1 MLNYNPSWFK
11 CKLYNF
17 LIYLIASALFLSGC
31 DIQKEHHANISE
43 DIVSPIQQASFCTNI
58 FAAVSDEAMY
68 YQIKGGKLFAL
79 DKKGNNIQI
88 GTMNF
93 VDDKETG
100 SSRDG
105 IPAPKRY
112 SDIAG
117 TGVGMLYFDR
127 KIIYESEYFTVDGQM
142 RNRLNAYDPTNNQ
155 FQTILEFDFQPAYF
169 TLQKDVIA
177 VAETIASS
185 REGIVHFFDLNGNE
199 KKVIKFGSDVV
210 NITSNGN
217 DIIINCVGY
226 LYSVNIDTLEQRTL
240 VQRENTEFVYVNDN
254 TYSYCSID
262 AEELKK
268 EIPQVHSGIIDN
280 SRNTELFGVDNAIID
295 YYDDENI
302 YTTTLENKVK
312 YRIYDWNG
320 NLVTE
325 IIPSET
331 LGASD
336 GAIPTA
342 YLEMD
347 YSSIVRVWN
356 GQLIAYHINKSEI
369 ELLSCNLETHACE
382 FLKS

>member
-1 MLNYNPSWFK
+1 
-11 CKLYNF
+11 
-17 LIYLIASALFLSGC
+17 
-31 DIQKEHHANISE
+31 
-43 DIVSPIQQASFCTNI
+43 
-58 FAAVSDEAMY
+58 MY
-68 YQIKGGKLFAL
+68 YQIEGGKLFAL
-79 DKKGNNIQI
+79 DKKGNNNQI

-112 SDIAG
+112 SDTAG

-127 KIIYESEYFTVDGQM
+127 KIIYESEYFTVDGQI
-142 RNRLNAYDPTNNQ
+142 RYRLNAYDPTNNQ
-155 FQTILEFDFQPAYF
+155 FQTILEFDFQPSYF
-169 TLQKDVIA
+169 TLQKDLIA

-217 DIIINCVGY
+217 DIIIYCVGY
-226 LYSVNIDTLEQRTL
+226 LYGVDIDTLEQRTL

-280 SRNTELFGVDNAIID
+280 SRNTELFGLDNAIID

-312 YRIYDWNG
+312 YRIYD
-320 NLVTE
+320 
-325 IIPSET
+325 
-331 LGASD
+331 
-336 GAIPTA
+336 
-342 YLEMD
+342 
-347 YSSIVRVWN
+347 
-356 GQLIAYHINKSEI
+356 
-369 ELLSCNLETHACE
+369 
-382 FLKS
+382 

>member
-117 TGVGMLYFDR
+117 TGVG
-127 KIIYESEYFTVDGQM
+127 
-142 RNRLNAYDPTNNQ
+142 
-155 FQTILEFDFQPAYF
+155 ILEFDFQPSYF

-217 DIIINCVGY
+217 DIIIYCVGY
-226 LYSVNIDTLEQRTL
+226 LYGVDIDTLEQRTL
-240 VQRENTEFVYVNDN
+240 VQRENTKFVYVNDN

-280 SRNTELFGVDNAIID
+280 LSDTELFGLDNAIID

-312 YRIYDWNG
+312 YRINDWNG
-320 NLVTE
+320 NLVDE

-336 GAIPTA
+336 GAIPIA
-342 YLEMD
+342 YHEMD

>member
-17 LIYLIASALFLSGC
+17 LIYLIASAFFLFGC

-43 DIVSPIQQASFCTNI
+43 DIVSPIQQASFCTNV

-105 IPAPKRY
+105 SPAPKRY

-142 RNRLNAYDPTNNQ
+142 RYRLNAYDPSNNQ

-169 TLQKDVIA
+169 TLQKGVIA

-226 LYSVNIDTLEQRTL
+226 LYSVDIDTLEQRTL
-240 VQRENTEFVYVNDN
+240 VQRENTAFVYVNDN
-254 TYSYCSID
+254 TYSYYSID
-262 AEELKK
+262 AEELEK

-280 SRNTELFGVDNAIID
+280 SRNTELFGVDNAIIN

-320 NLVTE
+320 NLVDE

-347 YSSIVRVWN
+347 YSNIVRVWN
-356 GQLIAYHINKSEI
+356 EQLIAYHFHESEI
-369 ELLSCNLETHACE
+369 ELLSCSLKTHACE

>member
-43 DIVSPIQQASFCTNI
+43 DIVSPIQQASFCTNV

-169 TLQKDVIA
+169 TLQKGVIA

-226 LYSVNIDTLEQRTL
+226 LYSVDIDTLEQRTL
-240 VQRENTEFVYVNDN
+240 VQRENTAFVYVNDN
-254 TYSYCSID
+254 TYSYYSID
-262 AEELKK
+262 AEELEK

-280 SRNTELFGVDNAIID
+280 SRNTELFGVDNAIIN

-320 NLVTE
+320 NLVDE

-347 YSSIVRVWN
+347 YSNIVRVWN
-356 GQLIAYHINKSEI
+356 EQLIAYHFHESEI
-369 ELLSCNLETHACE
+369 ELLSCSLKTHACE

>member
-17 LIYLIASALFLSGC
+17 LIYLIASAFFLSGC

-43 DIVSPIQQASFCTNI
+43 DIVSPIQQASFCTNV

-226 LYSVNIDTLEQRTL
+226 LYSVDIDTLEPRTL
-240 VQRENTEFVYVNDN
+240 VQRENTAFVYVNDN
-254 TYSYCSID
+254 TYSYYSID

-280 SRNTELFGVDNAIID
+280 SRNTELFGVDNAIIN

-320 NLVTE
+320 NLVDE

-347 YSSIVRVWN
+347 YSNIVRVWN
-356 GQLIAYHINKSEI
+356 EQLIAYHFHESEI
-369 ELLSCNLETHACE
+369 ELLSCSLKTHACE

>member
-43 DIVSPIQQASFCTNI
+43 DIVSPIQQASFCTNM

-155 FQTILEFDFQPAYF
+155 FQTILEFDFQPSYF

-217 DIIINCVGY
+217 DIIIYCVGY
-226 LYSVNIDTLEQRTL
+226 LYGVDIDTLEQRTL
-240 VQRENTEFVYVNDN
+240 VQRENTAFVYVNDN
-254 TYSYCSID
+254 TYSYYSID

-268 EIPQVHSGIIDN
+268 EIPQVHSGII
-280 SRNTELFGVDNAIID
+280 DNAIID

-320 NLVTE
+320 NLVDE

-336 GAIPTA
+336 GAIPIA
-342 YLEMD
+342 YHEMD

>member
-17 LIYLIASALFLSGC
+17 LICLIVSVLFLSGC
-31 DIQKEHHANISE
+31 DMQKEHHANISE
-43 DIVSPIQQASFCTNI
+43 DIVSPIQQSSFSTNI

-68 YQIKGGKLFAL
+68 YQIEGGKLFAL

-112 SDIAG
+112 SDTAG

-142 RNRLNAYDPTNNQ
+142 RYHLNAYDPSNNH

-169 TLQKDVIA
+169 TLQKGVIA

-217 DIIINCVGY
+217 DIIIYCIGY
-226 LYSVNIDTLEQRTL
+226 LYGVDIDTLEQRTL
-240 VQRENTEFVYVNDN
+240 VQRENTAFVYVNDN
-254 TYSYCSID
+254 TYSYYSID

-280 SRNTELFGVDNAIID
+280 SRNTELFGVDNAIIN

-320 NLVTE
+320 NLVDE

-347 YSSIVRVWN
+347 YSNIVRVWN
-356 GQLIAYHINKSEI
+356 EQLIAYHFHESEI
-369 ELLSCNLETHACE
+369 ELLSCSLKTHACE

>member
-43 DIVSPIQQASFCTNI
+43 DIVSPIQQASFCRNV

-68 YQIKGGKLFAL
+68 YQIEGGKLFAL

-93 VDDKETG
+93 VDDKEAG

-226 LYSVNIDTLEQRTL
+226 LYSVDIDTLEQRTL
-240 VQRENTEFVYVNDN
+240 VQRENTAFVYVNDN
-254 TYSYCSID
+254 TYSYYSID
-262 AEELKK
+262 AEELEK

-320 NLVTE
+320 NLVDE

-336 GAIPTA
+336 GAIPTT

-347 YSSIVRVWN
+347 YSNIVRVWN
-356 GQLIAYHINKSEI
+356 EQLIAYHFHESEI
-369 ELLSCNLETHACE
+369 ELLSCSLKTHACE

>member
-155 FQTILEFDFQPAYF
+155 FQTILEFDFQPSYF

-280 SRNTELFGVDNAIID
+280 AIID

-312 YRIYDWNG
+312 YRIYDWDG
-320 NLVTE
+320 NLVDE

-336 GAIPTA
+336 GAFPIA
-342 YLEMD
+342 YHEMD

-369 ELLSCNLETHACE
+369 ELLSCSLKTHACE

>member
-217 DIIINCVGY
+217 DIIIYCVGY
-226 LYSVNIDTLEQRTL
+226 LYGVDIDTLEQRTL
-240 VQRENTEFVYVNDN
+240 VQRENTAFVYVNDN
-254 TYSYCSID
+254 TYSYYSID
-262 AEELKK
+262 AEELEK

-320 NLVTE
+320 NLVDE

-336 GAIPTA
+336 GAIPIA
-342 YLEMD
+342 YHEMD

>member
-43 DIVSPIQQASFCTNI
+43 DIVSPIQQASFCRNV

-68 YQIKGGKLFAL
+68 YQIEGGKLFAL

-93 VDDKETG
+93 VDDKEAG

-226 LYSVNIDTLEQRTL
+226 LYSVDIDTLEQRTL
-240 VQRENTEFVYVNDN
+240 VQRENTAFVYVNDN
-254 TYSYCSID
+254 TYSYYSID

-280 SRNTELFGVDNAIID
+280 SRNTELFGLDNAIID

-320 NLVTE
+320 NLVDE

-336 GAIPTA
+336 GAIPIA
-342 YLEMD
+342 YHEMD

>member
-1 MLNYNPSWFK
+1 MLNYDPSWFK

-17 LIYLIASALFLSGC
+17 LIYLIVSVLFLSGC

-43 DIVSPIQQASFCTNI
+43 DIVSPFQQASFCKNV

-68 YQIKGGKLFAL
+68 YQIEGGKLFAL

-217 DIIINCVGY
+217 DIIIYCIGY
-226 LYSVNIDTLEQRTL
+226 LYGVDIDTLEQRTL
-240 VQRENTEFVYVNDN
+240 VQRENTAFVYVNDN
-254 TYSYCSID
+254 TYSYYSID

-280 SRNTELFGVDNAIID
+280 AIIN

-320 NLVTE
+320 NLVDE

-347 YSSIVRVWN
+347 YSNIVRVWN
-356 GQLIAYHINKSEI
+356 EQLIAYHFHESEI
-369 ELLSCNLETHACE
+369 ELLSCSLKTHACE

>member
-17 LIYLIASALFLSGC
+17 LIYLIVSVLFLSGC

-43 DIVSPIQQASFCTNI
+43 DIVSPIQQASFCTNV

-68 YQIKGGKLFAL
+68 YQIEGGKLFAL

-93 VDDKETG
+93 VDDKEAG

-112 SDIAG
+112 SDIAEI
-117 TGVGMLYFDR
+117 GVGMLYFDR
-127 KIIYESEYFTVDGQM
+127 KIIYESKYFTVDGQM
-142 RNRLNAYDPTNNQ
+142 RYRLNAYDPSNNH

-199 KKVIKFGSDVV
+199 KKAIKFGSDVV

-217 DIIINCVGY
+217 DIIIYCVGY
-226 LYSVNIDTLEQRTL
+226 LYGVDIDTLEQRTL
-240 VQRENTEFVYVNDN
+240 VQRENTAFVYVNDN

-280 SRNTELFGVDNAIID
+280 LSNTELFGLDNAIID

-302 YTTTLENKVK
+302 YTTILENKVK

-320 NLVTE
+320 NLVDE

-336 GAIPTA
+336 GAIPIA
-342 YLEMD
+342 YHEMD

-356 GQLIAYHINKSEI
+356 GQLIAYHLNESEI
-369 ELLSCNLETHACE
+369 ELLSCSLETHACE

>member
-17 LIYLIASALFLSGC
+17 LIYLIASAFFLSGC

-43 DIVSPIQQASFCTNI
+43 DIVSPIQQASFCTNV

-112 SDIAG
+112 SNIAG

-226 LYSVNIDTLEQRTL
+226 LYSVDIDTLEQRTL
-240 VQRENTEFVYVNDN
+240 VQRENTAFVYVNDN
-254 TYSYCSID
+254 TYSYYSID

-280 SRNTELFGVDNAIID
+280 SRNTELFGVDNAIIN

-320 NLVTE
+320 NLVDE

-347 YSSIVRVWN
+347 YSNIVRVWN
-356 GQLIAYHINKSEI
+356 EQLIAYHFHELEI
-369 ELLSCNLETHACE
+369 ELLSCSLKTHACE

>member
-17 LIYLIASALFLSGC
+17 LIYLIASAFFLSGC

-43 DIVSPIQQASFCTNI
+43 DIVSPIQQASFCTNV

-112 SDIAG
+112 SNIAG

-226 LYSVNIDTLEQRTL
+226 LYSVDIDTLEQRTL
-240 VQRENTEFVYVNDN
+240 VQRENTAFVYVNDN
-254 TYSYCSID
+254 TYSYYSID

-280 SRNTELFGVDNAIID
+280 SRNTELFGVDNAIIN

-320 NLVTE
+320 NLVDE

-347 YSSIVRVWN
+347 YSNIVRVWN
-356 GQLIAYHINKSEI
+356 EQLIAYHFHESEI
-369 ELLSCNLETHACE
+369 ELLSCSLKTHACE

>member
-1 MLNYNPSWFK
+1 MLNFNPSWFK

-43 DIVSPIQQASFCTNI
+43 DIVSPIQQASFCTNV
-58 FAAVSDEAMY
+58 FAAVSDEAIY
-68 YQIKGGKLFAL
+68 YQIEGGKLFAL

-93 VDDKETG
+93 VDDKEAG

-127 KIIYESEYFTVDGQM
+127 KIIYESEYYTVDGQM
-142 RNRLNAYDPTNNQ
+142 RYRLNAYDPTNNH
-155 FQTILEFDFQPAYF
+155 FQTILEFDFQPSYF

-185 REGIVHFFDLNGNE
+185 REGIVHFFDLNGN
-199 KKVIKFGSDVV
+199 
-210 NITSNGN
+210 
-217 DIIINCVGY
+217 DIIIYCVGY
-226 LYSVNIDTLEQRTL
+226 LYGVDIDTLEQRTL

-268 EIPQVHSGIIDN
+268 EIPQVHSGIID
-280 SRNTELFGVDNAIID
+280 SLSNTELFGLDNAIID

-320 NLVTE
+320 KLVNE

-336 GAIPTA
+336 GAIPIA
-342 YLEMD
+342 YHEMD

-356 GQLIAYHINKSEI
+356 GQLIAYHFNESEI
-369 ELLSCNLETHACE
+369 ELLSCNFETHACE

>member
-17 LIYLIASALFLSGC
+17 LIYLIASALFLFGC

-43 DIVSPIQQASFCTNI
+43 DIVSPIQQASFCTNV

-79 DKKGNNIQI
+79 DKKGSNIQI

-142 RNRLNAYDPTNNQ
+142 RYRLNAYDPSNNQ

-169 TLQKDVIA
+169 TLQKGVIA

-226 LYSVNIDTLEQRTL
+226 LYSVDIDTLEQRTL
-240 VQRENTEFVYVNDN
+240 VQRENTAFVYVNDN
-254 TYSYCSID
+254 TYSYYSID
-262 AEELKK
+262 AEELEK

-280 SRNTELFGVDNAIID
+280 SRNTELFGVDNAIIN

-320 NLVTE
+320 NLVDE

-347 YSSIVRVWN
+347 YSNIVRVWN
-356 GQLIAYHINKSEI
+356 EQLIAYHFHESEI
-369 ELLSCNLETHACE
+369 ELLSCSLKTHACE

>member
-17 LIYLIASALFLSGC
+17 LIYLIASAFFLSGC

-43 DIVSPIQQASFCTNI
+43 DIVSPIQQASFCTNV

-226 LYSVNIDTLEQRTL
+226 LYSVDIDTLEQRTL
-240 VQRENTEFVYVNDN
+240 VQRENTAFVYVNDN
-254 TYSYCSID
+254 TYSYYSID
-262 AEELKK
+262 AEELEK

>member
-17 LIYLIASALFLSGC
+17 LIYLIVSVLFLSGC

-43 DIVSPIQQASFCTNI
+43 DIVSPFQQASFCKNV

-68 YQIKGGKLFAL
+68 YQIEGGKLFAL

-210 NITSNGN
+210 NITNNGN
-217 DIIINCVGY
+217 DIIIYCVGY
-226 LYSVNIDTLEQRTL
+226 LYGVDIDTLEQRTF
-240 VQRENTEFVYVNDN
+240 VQRENTAFVYVNDN
-254 TYSYCSID
+254 TYSYYSID
-262 AEELKK
+262 AEELEK

-280 SRNTELFGVDNAIID
+280 SRNTELFGVDNAIIN

-336 GAIPTA
+336 DAIPTA

-347 YSSIVRVWN
+347 YSNIVRVWN
-356 GQLIAYHINKSEI
+356 EQLIAYHFHESEI
-369 ELLSCNLETHACE
+369 ELLSCSLKTHACE

>member
-17 LIYLIASALFLSGC
+17 LIYLIASAFFLFGC

-43 DIVSPIQQASFCTNI
+43 DIVSPIQQASFCTNV

-142 RNRLNAYDPTNNQ
+142 RYRLNAYDPSNNQ

-169 TLQKDVIA
+169 TLQKGVIA

-226 LYSVNIDTLEQRTL
+226 LYSVDIDTLEQRTL
-240 VQRENTEFVYVNDN
+240 VQRENTAFVYVNDN
-254 TYSYCSID
+254 TYSYYSID
-262 AEELKK
+262 AEELEK

-320 NLVTE
+320 NLVDE

-347 YSSIVRVWN
+347 YSNIVRVWN
-356 GQLIAYHINKSEI
+356 EQLIAYHFHESEI
-369 ELLSCNLETHACE
+369 ELLSCSLKTHACE

>member
-127 KIIYESEYFTVDGQM
+127 KIIYESKYFTVDGQM
-142 RNRLNAYDPTNNQ
+142 RYRLNAYDPSNNH

-217 DIIINCVGY
+217 DIIIYCVGY
-226 LYSVNIDTLEQRTL
+226 LYGVDIDTLEQRTL
-240 VQRENTEFVYVNDN
+240 VQRENTAFVYVNDN

-320 NLVTE
+320 NLVDE

-336 GAIPTA
+336 GAIPIA
-342 YLEMD
+342 YHEMD

-356 GQLIAYHINKSEI
+356 GQLIAYHFNKSEI
-369 ELLSCNLETHACE
+369 ELLSCGLKTHTCE
-382 FLKS
+382 FLNS

>member
-17 LIYLIASALFLSGC
+17 LIYLIVSVLFLSGC

-43 DIVSPIQQASFCTNI
+43 DIVSPFQQASFCKNV

-68 YQIKGGKLFAL
+68 YQIEGGKLFAL

-226 LYSVNIDTLEQRTL
+226 LYSVDIDTLEQRTL
-240 VQRENTEFVYVNDN
+240 VQRENTAFVYVNDN
-254 TYSYCSID
+254 TYSYYSID
-262 AEELKK
+262 AEELEK

-280 SRNTELFGVDNAIID
+280 SRNTELFGVDNAIIN

-347 YSSIVRVWN
+347 YSNIVRVWN
-356 GQLIAYHINKSEI
+356 EQLIAYHINKSEI

>member
-280 SRNTELFGVDNAIID
+280 SRNTELFGVENAIID

-312 YRIYDWNG
+312 YRIYDWDG
-320 NLVTE
+320 NLVDE

-336 GAIPTA
+336 GAIPIA
-342 YLEMD
+342 YHEMD

>member
-1 MLNYNPSWFK
+1 MMNSNPTCFKSKLN
-11 CKLYNF
+11 NF
-17 LIYLIASALFLSGC
+17 LIYLIVSVLFLSGC
-31 DIQKEHHANISE
+31 DIQKEYHANISE
-43 DIVSPIQQASFCTNI
+43 DIVSPIKQASFCTNV

-68 YQIKGGKLFAL
+68 YQIEGGKLFAL

-112 SDIAG
+112 SDTAG

-127 KIIYESEYFTVDGQM
+127 KIIYESEYYTVDGQM
-142 RNRLNAYDPTNNQ
+142 RYRLNAYDPSNNH
-155 FQTILEFDFQPAYF
+155 FQTILVFDFQPAYF

-199 KKVIKFGSDVV
+199 KKVIKFCSDVV
-210 NITSNGN
+210 NITNNGN
-217 DIIINCVGY
+217 DIIIYCVGY
-226 LYSVNIDTLEQRTL
+226 LYGVDIDTLEQRTL

-262 AEELKK
+262 AEELEK

-280 SRNTELFGVDNAIID
+280 SRNTELFGLDNAIID

-312 YRIYDWNG
+312 YRIYD
-320 NLVTE
+320 
-325 IIPSET
+325 
-331 LGASD
+331 
-336 GAIPTA
+336 
-342 YLEMD
+342 
-347 YSSIVRVWN
+347 
-356 GQLIAYHINKSEI
+356 
-369 ELLSCNLETHACE
+369 
-382 FLKS
+382 

>member
-112 SDIAG
+112 SDTAG

-280 SRNTELFGVDNAIID
+280 AIID

-312 YRIYDWNG
+312 YRIYDWDG
-320 NLVTE
+320 NLVDE

-336 GAIPTA
+336 GAFPIA
-342 YLEMD
+342 YHEMD

-369 ELLSCNLETHACE
+369 ELLSCSLKTHTCE

>member
-43 DIVSPIQQASFCTNI
+43 DIVSPIQQASFCRNV

-68 YQIKGGKLFAL
+68 YQIEGGKLFAL

-93 VDDKETG
+93 VDDKEAG

-226 LYSVNIDTLEQRTL
+226 LYSVDIDTLEQRTL
-240 VQRENTEFVYVNDN
+240 VQRENTAFVYVNDN
-254 TYSYCSID
+254 TYSYYSID
-262 AEELKK
+262 AEELEK

-320 NLVTE
+320 NLVDE

-347 YSSIVRVWN
+347 YSNIVRVWN
-356 GQLIAYHINKSEI
+356 EQLIAYHFHESEI
-369 ELLSCNLETHACE
+369 ELLSCSLKTHACE

>member
-17 LIYLIASALFLSGC
+17 LICLIVSVLFLSGC
-31 DIQKEHHANISE
+31 DMQKEHHANISE
-43 DIVSPIQQASFCTNI
+43 DIVSPIQQSSFSTNI

-127 KIIYESEYFTVDGQM
+127 KIFYESEYFTVDGQM

-155 FQTILEFDFQPAYF
+155 FQTILEFDFQPSYF

-217 DIIINCVGY
+217 DIIIYCIGY
-226 LYSVNIDTLEQRTL
+226 LYGVDIDTLEQRTL
-240 VQRENTEFVYVNDN
+240 VQRENTAFVYVNDN
-254 TYSYCSID
+254 TYSYYSID

-280 SRNTELFGVDNAIID
+280 SRNTELFGVDNAIIN

-320 NLVTE
+320 NLVDE

-347 YSSIVRVWN
+347 YSNIVRVWN
-356 GQLIAYHINKSEI
+356 EQLIAYHFHESEI
-369 ELLSCNLETHACE
+369 ELLSCSLKTHACE

>member
-17 LIYLIASALFLSGC
+17 LIYLIVSVLFLSGC
-31 DIQKEHHANISE
+31 DMQKEHHANISE

-68 YQIKGGKLFAL
+68 YQIEGGKLFAL

-93 VDDKETG
+93 VDDKEAG

-112 SDIAG
+112 SDIAEI
-117 TGVGMLYFDR
+117 GVGMLYFDR
-127 KIIYESEYFTVDGQM
+127 KIIYESEYLTVDGQM
-142 RNRLNAYDPTNNQ
+142 RYRLNAYDPSNNH

-169 TLQKDVIA
+169 TLQKGVIA

-217 DIIINCVGY
+217 DIIIYCVGY
-226 LYSVNIDTLEQRTL
+226 LYGVDIDTLEQRTL
-240 VQRENTEFVYVNDN
+240 VQRENTAFVYVNDN
-254 TYSYCSID
+254 TYSYYSID

-280 SRNTELFGVDNAIID
+280 SRNTELFGVDNAIIN

-320 NLVTE
+320 NLVDE

-347 YSSIVRVWN
+347 YSNIVRVWN
-356 GQLIAYHINKSEI
+356 EQLIAYHFHESEI
-369 ELLSCNLETHACE
+369 ELLSCSLKTHTCE

>member
-31 DIQKEHHANISE
+31 DIQKKHHANISE
-43 DIVSPIQQASFCTNI
+43 DIVSPIQQASFCTNV

-68 YQIKGGKLFAL
+68 YQIEGGKLFAL

-93 VDDKETG
+93 VDDKEAG

-112 SDIAG
+112 SDIAEI
-117 TGVGMLYFDR
+117 GVGMLYFDR
-127 KIIYESEYFTVDGQM
+127 KIIYESKYFTVDGQM
-142 RNRLNAYDPTNNQ
+142 RYRLNAYDPSNNH

-210 NITSNGN
+210 NITNNGN
-217 DIIINCVGY
+217 DIIIKCVGY
-226 LYSVNIDTLEQRTL
+226 LYGVDIDTLEQRTL
-240 VQRENTEFVYVNDN
+240 VQRENTAFVYVNDN
-254 TYSYCSID
+254 TYSYYSID
-262 AEELKK
+262 AEELEK

-320 NLVTE
+320 NLVDE

-336 GAIPTA
+336 GAIPIA
-342 YLEMD
+342 YHEMD

>member
-43 DIVSPIQQASFCTNI
+43 DIVSPIQQASFCRNV

-68 YQIKGGKLFAL
+68 YQIEGGKLFAL

-93 VDDKETG
+93 VDDKEAG

-226 LYSVNIDTLEQRTL
+226 LYSVDIDTLEQRTL
-240 VQRENTEFVYVNDN
+240 VQRENTAFVYVNFPKN
-254 TYSYCSID
+254 
-262 AEELKK
+262 
-268 EIPQVHSGIIDN
+268 
-280 SRNTELFGVDNAIID
+280 
-295 YYDDENI
+295 
-302 YTTTLENKVK
+302 
-312 YRIYDWNG
+312 
-320 NLVTE
+320 
-325 IIPSET
+325 
-331 LGASD
+331 
-336 GAIPTA
+336 
-342 YLEMD
+342 
-347 YSSIVRVWN
+347 
-356 GQLIAYHINKSEI
+356 
-369 ELLSCNLETHACE
+369 
-382 FLKS
+382 

>member
-1 MLNYNPSWFK
+1 MMNYNPSWFK

-17 LIYLIASALFLSGC
+17 LIYLIVSVLFLSGC

-43 DIVSPIQQASFCTNI
+43 DIVSPFQQASFCKNV

-68 YQIKGGKLFAL
+68 YQIEGGKLFAL

-199 KKVIKFGSDVV
+199 KKVIKFGSDV

-217 DIIINCVGY
+217 DIIIYCIGY
-226 LYSVNIDTLEQRTL
+226 LYGVDIDTLEQRTL
-240 VQRENTEFVYVNDN
+240 VQRENTAFVYVNDN
-254 TYSYCSID
+254 TYSYYSID

-280 SRNTELFGVDNAIID
+280 SRNTELFGVDNAIIN

-320 NLVTE
+320 NLVDE

-347 YSSIVRVWN
+347 YSNIVRVWN
-356 GQLIAYHINKSEI
+356 EQLIAYHFHESEI
-369 ELLSCNLETHACE
+369 ELLSCSLKTHACE

>member
-17 LIYLIASALFLSGC
+17 LIYLIASAFFLSGC

-43 DIVSPIQQASFCTNI
+43 DIVSPIQQASFCTNV
-58 FAAVSDEAMY
+58 FAAVSDEAIY
-68 YQIKGGKLFAL
+68 YQIEGGKLFAL

-93 VDDKETG
+93 VDDKEAG

-117 TGVGMLYFDR
+117 TGVGMLYFGR

-226 LYSVNIDTLEQRTL
+226 LYSVDIDTLEQRTL
-240 VQRENTEFVYVNDN
+240 VQRENTAFVYVNDN
-254 TYSYCSID
+254 TYSYYSID
-262 AEELKK
+262 AEELEK

>member
-17 LIYLIASALFLSGC
+17 LIYLIVSVLFLSGC

-43 DIVSPIQQASFCTNI
+43 DIVSPIQQASFCTNV
-58 FAAVSDEAMY
+58 FAAVSDEAIY
-68 YQIKGGKLFAL
+68 YQIEGGKLFAL

-93 VDDKETG
+93 VDDKEAG

-112 SDIAG
+112 SDIAEI
-117 TGVGMLYFDR
+117 GVGMLYFDR
-127 KIIYESEYFTVDGQM
+127 KIIYESKYFTVDGQM
-142 RNRLNAYDPTNNQ
+142 RYRLNAYDPSNNH

-199 KKVIKFGSDVV
+199 KKAIKFGSDVV

-217 DIIINCVGY
+217 DIIIYCVGY
-226 LYSVNIDTLEQRTL
+226 LYGVDIDTLEQRTL
-240 VQRENTEFVYVNDN
+240 VQRENTKFVYVNDT

-280 SRNTELFGVDNAIID
+280 LSDTELFGLDNAIID

-320 NLVTE
+320 NLVDE

-336 GAIPTA
+336 GAIPIA
-342 YLEMD
+342 YHEMD

>member
-17 LIYLIASALFLSGC
+17 LIYLIASAFFLSGC

-43 DIVSPIQQASFCTNI
+43 DIVSPIQQASFCTNV

-226 LYSVNIDTLEQRTL
+226 LYSVDIDTLEQRTL
-240 VQRENTEFVYVNDN
+240 VQRENTAFVYVNDN
-254 TYSYCSID
+254 TYSYYSID

-280 SRNTELFGVDNAIID
+280 SRNTELFGVDNAIIN

-320 NLVTE
+320 NLVDE

-347 YSSIVRVWN
+347 YSNIVRVWN
-356 GQLIAYHINKSEI
+356 EQLIAYHFHESEI
-369 ELLSCNLETHACE
+369 ELLSCSLKTHACE

>member
-17 LIYLIASALFLSGC
+17 LICLIVSVLFLSGC
-31 DIQKEHHANISE
+31 DMQKEHHANISE
-43 DIVSPIQQASFCTNI
+43 DIVSPIQQSSFSTNI

-68 YQIKGGKLFAL
+68 YQIEGGKLFAL

-127 KIIYESEYFTVDGQM
+127 KIFYESEYFTVDGQM
-142 RNRLNAYDPTNNQ
+142 RYHLNAYDPSNNH

-169 TLQKDVIA
+169 TLQKGVIA

-217 DIIINCVGY
+217 DIIIYCIGY
-226 LYSVNIDTLEQRTL
+226 LYGVDIDTLEQRTL
-240 VQRENTEFVYVNDN
+240 VQRENTAFVYVNDN
-254 TYSYCSID
+254 TYSYYSID

-280 SRNTELFGVDNAIID
+280 LSDTELFGLDNAIID

-320 NLVTE
+320 NLVDE

-347 YSSIVRVWN
+347 YSNIVRVWN
-356 GQLIAYHINKSEI
+356 EQLIAYHFHESEI
-369 ELLSCNLETHACE
+369 ELLSCSLKTHACE

>member
-17 LIYLIASALFLSGC
+17 LIYLIASALFLFGC

-43 DIVSPIQQASFCTNI
+43 DIVSPIQQASFCTNV

-142 RNRLNAYDPTNNQ
+142 RYRLNAYDPSNNQ

-169 TLQKDVIA
+169 TLQKGVIA

-226 LYSVNIDTLEQRTL
+226 LYSVDIDTLEQRTL
-240 VQRENTEFVYVNDN
+240 VQRENTAFVYVNDN
-254 TYSYCSID
+254 TYSYYSID
-262 AEELKK
+262 AEELEK

-280 SRNTELFGVDNAIID
+280 SRNTELFGVDNAIIN

-320 NLVTE
+320 NLVDE

-347 YSSIVRVWN
+347 YSNIVRVWN
-356 GQLIAYHINKSEI
+356 EQLIAYHFHESEI
-369 ELLSCNLETHACE
+369 ELLSCSLKTHACE